1 MAVTAV
7 YGEDVDLFVLRDGDY
22 VATACAASCGITRT
36 AELIPTTTADSGREN
51 EYVGGATDADLTLD
65 GVITLDEL
73 GGWQYE
79 EWVANTGE
87 VVSIRMDFTNSYGD
101 RLRYEMNVL
110 ITAVGAQGD
119 VNDFGAFNV
128 TMKRSGGETVSKLLN
143 NVITDEDLNPI
154 LDENGRP
161 LRT

>member
-1 MAVTAV
+1 MISTVR
-7 YGEDVDLFVLRDGDY
+7 GRDIDLFIERGGDF
-22 VATACAASCGITRT
+22 VFTACATNCSIERV
-36 AELIPTTTADSGREN
+36 AEEMNITTADSGREN
-51 EYVGGATDADLTLD
+51 EYKGGATDASITLD

-79 EWVANTGE
+79 EWVANIGE
-87 VVSIRMDFTNSYGD
+87 IVSIRMDFTNDYGD

-110 ITAVGAQGD
+110 ITAVGGQGD
-119 VNDFGAFNV
+119 VNDFGSFNV
-128 TMKRSGGETVSKLLN
+128 TMKRSGAETVSKLLN